1 MMVRHTPDN
10 EDDPLDMLND
20 AFGLPLTSSVVEDPD
35 RHADDQLP
43 VRADTLE
50 PMNNGPNDE
59 KVPRNPGGQSQRNR
73 RPPQRFSPGTLKKT
87 ILFYGGV
94 PATTNLPVLLVA
106 GRHTAKS
113 RFIVHVG
120 TENRQ
125 NADDGTIVAKFTFI

>member
-35 RHADDQLP
+35 RHAEDQLP

-73 RPPQRFSPGTLKKT
+73 RPPQRFSPVTLKK
-87 ILFYGGV
+87 YWHSV
-94 PATTNLPVLLVA
+94 PLLT
-106 GRHTAKS
+106 RHHLTSFSLGICRCYSCNKIGHIS
-113 RFIVHVG
+113 RNSRLSLG
-120 TENRQ
+120 PKPS
-125 NADDGTIVAKFTFI
+125 ACS